1 MTPPNHRL
9 GMSLQVCLLG
19 FGEVGQALA
28 ADFIARGVSGL
39 VAWDVL
45 FAVPDSLPRRA
56 AQAQGVRVGANI
68 EAAIPGADLVISAV
82 TAAQDVAAA
91 RSVAPHLKRN
101 AYFLDVNSVSPGAK
115 VEASQLIEAAGA
127 RYVESAIMSPIAP
140 KRAASPMLF
149 GGPHAVQ
156 FLPLA
161 RQLGFAGA
169 SVFSDRIGSA
179 SAAKMCRSVVVKGME
194 ALLGES
200 LLAARRYGVENAVLE
215 SLGSLL
221 TTDDWQA
228 HARYMISRSLV
239 HGRRRA
245 EEMREVARTVVEAGF
260 EPRMSR
266 ACAVWQ
272 DWAAAHRAAAAHED
286 LDDMLDS
293 MTDGRSRGS
302 I

>member
-1 MTPPNHRL
+1 
-9 GMSLQVCLLG
+9 MSLQICLLG

-28 ADFIARGVSGL
+28 TDFTARGVTGL
-39 VAWDVL
+39 AAWDVL
-45 FAVPDSLPRRA
+45 FTVPDSAPRRA
-56 AQAQGVRVGANI
+56 TVAKNVRAGLSVGDAV
-68 EAAIPGADLVISAV
+68 EDADLVISAV

-91 RSVAPHLKRN
+91 RSVVPHLKRN
-101 AYFLDVNSVSPGAK
+101 AYYLDVNSVSPGVK
-115 VEASQLIEAAGA
+115 VEVSQIVQGAGG
-127 RYVESAIMSPIAP
+127 RYVESAIMAPIHP

-149 GGPHAVQ
+149 GGPHAAE
-156 FLPLA
+156 FLPIA

-169 SVFSDRIGSA
+169 SVFSDQIGSA

-200 LLAARRYGVENAVLE
+200 LLAARRYGVEDAVLE

-221 TTDDWQA
+221 KSDDWRTR
-228 HARYMISRSLV
+228 ARYMISRSLI

-260 EPRMSR
+260 EPRMSS

-272 DWAAAHRAAAAHED
+272 DWAAAHRTAAAQEE
-286 LDDMLDS
+286 LSDMLDAMS
-293 MTDGRSRGS
+293 DGRSRGS
-302 I
+302 V

>member
-1 MTPPNHRL
+1 
-9 GMSLQVCLLG
+9 MSLQVCLLG

-28 ADFIARGVSGL
+28 VDLTARGVSGL
-39 VAWDVL
+39 VAWDIL
-45 FAVPDSLPRRA
+45 FPVPDSGPRRA
-56 AQAQGVRVGANI
+56 SEAKGVRAGTSI
-68 EAAIPGADLVISAV
+68 EDAIPGTDLVISAV

-115 VEASQLIEAAGA
+115 VEASQIVAAAGA
-127 RYVESAIMSPIAP
+127 RYVEAAIMSPIAP
-140 KRAASPMLF
+140 KRAASPMLL
-149 GGPHAVQ
+149 GGPHAAE

-200 LLAARRYGVENAVLE
+200 LLAARRYGVENAVLD
-215 SLGSLL
+215 SLSSLL
-221 TTDDWQA
+221 TTENWRVQ
-228 HARYMISRSLV
+228 ARYMISRSLV

-245 EEMREVARTVVEAGF
+245 EEMREVARTVGEAGF
-260 EPRMSR
+260 EPRMSS

-293 MTDGRSRGS
+293 MTEGRSRGS